1 MSNTPELDPLDD
13 LPWPKAG
20 PSPHVSAAI
29 HKQCTK
35 GLEPCRGPSAG
46 HRLGLSLLVSFAALG
61 ILLLLT
67 HGSERH
73 EETFHAALI
82 GAAGWGIVQAVVLWL
97 GFAKPPGRR
106 WSAGAR
112 VAVALVLPMLFIA
125 YVAFLAPEWVP
136 FSEFFT
142 SARLERTASCGVVG
156 LMVSALAS
164 LGVLTLW
171 RGTDP
176 LNPGVS
182 GALAGLVGGI
192 GGGIAIGAA
201 CPTQEG
207 WHAGV
212 AHGLAVIAF
221 VAFGW
226 AVGRRLL
233 AP

>member
-1 MSNTPELDPLDD
+1 MSNPPELDPLDD

-20 PSPHVSAAI
+20 PSAHVSAAI

-46 HRLGLSLLVSFAALG
+46 HRLGLSLVVSFAALA

-67 HGSERH
+67 HGSDRH
-73 EETFHAALI
+73 EETFNAALI
-82 GAAGWGIVQAVVLWL
+82 GAAGWGIVQAVVLWV

-112 VAVALVLPMLFIA
+112 VAVALVLPVLFIA

-136 FSEFFT
+136 S
-142 SARLERTASCGVVG
+142 SCSVVG
-156 LMVSALAS
+156 LIVSALAS

-226 AVGRRLL
+226 VVGRRLL

>member
-1 MSNTPELDPLDD
+1 MSNPPELDPLDD

-20 PSPHVSAAI
+20 PSAHVSAAI

-46 HRLGLSLLVSFAALG
+46 HRLGLSLVVSFAALA

-67 HGSERH
+67 HGSDRH
-73 EETFHAALI
+73 EETFNAALI
-82 GAAGWGIVQAVVLWL
+82 GAAGWGIVQAVVLWV

-112 VAVALVLPMLFIA
+112 VAVALA
-125 YVAFLAPEWVP
+125 
-136 FSEFFT
+136 
-142 SARLERTASCGVVG
+142 ARLERTASCSVVG
-156 LMVSALAS
+156 LIVSALAS

-226 AVGRRLL
+226 VVGRRLL